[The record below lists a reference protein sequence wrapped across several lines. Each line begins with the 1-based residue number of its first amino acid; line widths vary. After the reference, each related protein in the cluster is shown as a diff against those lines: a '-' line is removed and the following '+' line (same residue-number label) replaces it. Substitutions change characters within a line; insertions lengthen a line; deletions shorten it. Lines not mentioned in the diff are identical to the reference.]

1 MAWVVSLIA
10 FVTHSAGSSDGI
22 ATPTVALIIAWGRL
36 QKRVHER
43 ILMGDLIKIH
53 AISRSMGGA
62 GRRTYCPGCFSHTA
76 DLASRPGCLGRGDTR
91 VSLLVL
97 GFASSIT
104 AEQIGVVSVHT
115 TRLQFHLALDL
126 KRV

>member
-1 MAWVVSLIA
+1 VLAEKLIVPVL
-10 FVTHSAGSSDGI
+10 FPSGGSGKQ
-22 ATPTVALIIAWGRL
+22 TRL
-36 QKRVHER
+36 
-43 ILMGDLIKIH
+43 
-53 AISRSMGGA
+53 
-62 GRRTYCPGCFSHTA
+62 PF
-76 DLASRPGCLGRGDTR
+76 RGDTR

-104 AEQIGVVSVHT
+104 AEQIAVVSVHT